1 MAANSLVTRRWT
13 LMFWLA
19 LLAFLLVAIH
29 LLSGILLPFV
39 AAFGIAYL
47 LAPLVDRLERARLSR
62 TLATLVVLLLFV
74 LALALMVMLILPLIE
89 VEVSQLSRLAPT
101 ALDQGRQQVQQL
113 MKMAQERLSTE
124 DAARLRDMAGSWS
137 SAALGWAAKL
147 AEEILSSGM
156 ALANLLSLIFIT
168 PLVAFYLLRDWDKVV
183 SHLESWVPRRHVG
196 TVRREMAEINATLSG
211 FLRGQTMVGLIL
223 AIYYAVALSVAGT
236 NFAIVIGV
244 LIGILSFIP
253 MVGAAIGLVLALG
266 ITLVQTPTWIAAATV
281 AAIFAVGQTAESS
294 ILSPKLVGGRV
305 NLHPVWVIFA
315 LLAFGKLFGFL
326 GVLLALPAA
335 AVTGVVVRFGMSRY
349 LASAFYDGGTR
360 PRGRRG

>member
-1 MAANSLVTRRWT
+1 MATNSLANRRWT

-19 LLAFLLVAIH
+19 LLVFLLLAIH

-39 AAFGIAYL
+39 AAFGIAYF
-47 LAPLVDRLERARLSR
+47 LAPLVDRVQQARLSR
-62 TLATLVVLLLFV
+62 TLATLVVLLLFLLV
-74 LALALMVMLILPLIE
+74 LALVVMLILPLIE
-89 VEVSQLSRLAPT
+89 AQVSELSRLAPT
-101 ALDQGRQQVQQL
+101 AMDQGRQQIQQLFQMVQQ
-113 MKMAQERLSTE
+113 KLSPE
-124 DAARLRDMAGSWS
+124 DAARLRDMAGSLS
-137 SAALGWAAKL
+137 SAVLGWAAKL
-147 AEEILSSGM
+147 AEEILTSGV

-168 PLVAFYLLRDWDKVV
+168 PLVAFYLLRDWDGVV
-183 SHLESWVPRRHVG
+183 SHLESWVPRRHVA
-196 TVRREMAEINATLSG
+196 TVRKEMAEINATLSG
-211 FLRGQTMVGLIL
+211 FVRGQTLVGLIL
-223 AIYYAVALSVAGT
+223 AAYYAAALSLAGT

-253 MVGAAIGLVLALG
+253 VVGVAIGLVLAMG
-266 ITLVQTPTWIAAATV
+266 ITLVQTPTWTAAGIMV
-281 AAIFAVGQTAESS
+281 AVFAVGQVAENSF
-294 ILSPKLVGGRV
+294 LSPKLVGGRV

-335 AVTGVVVRFGMSRY
+335 AVTGVMVRFGMSRY